1 MPSSDGPSNDGPS
14 NDGPSSG
21 RSGGGR
27 SGLRLASFGRSGAG
41 RGRSGGGEPAAGAAG
56 QLVIG
61 AHDLSLGYG
70 HFPAVRSLNLEAHSG
85 ELVGLFGANGAGKTT
100 TLLGLAGWLR
110 PSSGTVSWLGATTT
124 ARMHVRVRNGLAY
137 VPEESGVVPNLS
149 VRDNFRLSRGAGAD
163 GLSQAPELERMPGRK
178 GGLLSGGERQIL
190 ALTRAISRQ
199 PKLILI
205 DELSLGLAPLIVARL
220 FEMLRKAADQ
230 GTAVIVVEQQVE
242 TALRY
247 VDRGYVLRDGSLA
260 LEGTVAQL
268 VERRSELEAS
278 YLSEV

>member
-1 MPSSDGPSNDGPS
+1 MLSRLRHPEPS
-14 NDGPSSG
+14 
-21 RSGGGR
+21 
-27 SGLRLASFGRSGAG
+27 
-41 RGRSGGGEPAAGAAG
+41 PAAGSD
-56 QLVIG
+56 LVIG

-70 HFPAVRSLNLEAHSG
+70 HFPAVKDLNLEARAG
-85 ELVGLFGANGAGKTT
+85 ELVGLFGANGAGKST

-110 PSSGTVSWLGATTT
+110 PSSGSVSWLGETTT
-124 ARMHVRVRNGLAY
+124 ARMHVRVRRGLAY

-149 VRDNFRLSRGAGAD
+149 VRDNFRLSRGNVD
-163 GLSQAPELERMPGRK
+163 GLAQAPELERMPARK

-199 PKLILI
+199 PRLILI

-220 FEMLRKAADQ
+220 FEMLRRAADQ
-230 GTAVIVVEQQVE
+230 GAAVIVVEQQVE

-260 LEGTVAQL
+260 LKGTVGEL
-268 VERRSELEAS
+268 LDRRDELEAS
-278 YLSEV
+278 YLSVT